1 MKCQGNLKHDARLVT
16 LDAIQNGCNNKE
28 HLRAKVLQQNPAA
41 GSTSM
46 IGLLCHTHRAQRV
59 HDVQLPSL
67 EQKTHEFFQLFVEI
81 MKRLR
86 AESSNH
92 GSVTHIKM
100 WSGTCTHYRDS
111 AKRDFLQSKKIRM
124 IKGTG
129 QKKLR
134 AVNTGSQYCDKQP

>member
-1 MKCQGNLKHDARLVT
+1 MAMK
-16 LDAIQNGCNNKE
+16 
-28 HLRAKVLQQNPAA
+28 
-41 GSTSM
+41 
-46 IGLLCHTHRAQRV
+46 
-59 HDVQLPSL
+59 
-67 EQKTHEFFQLFVEI
+67 EFFQLFVEI

-92 GSVTHIKM
+92 GSVTHIKL
-100 WSGTCTHYRDS
+100 WSGTCTHYLDS

-134 AVNTGSQYCDKQP
+134 AVNTGSQYCDKQS